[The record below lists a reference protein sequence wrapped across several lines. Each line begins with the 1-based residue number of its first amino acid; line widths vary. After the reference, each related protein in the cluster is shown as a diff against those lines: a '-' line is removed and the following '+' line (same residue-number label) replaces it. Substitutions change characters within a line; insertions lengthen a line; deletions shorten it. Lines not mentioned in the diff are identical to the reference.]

1 MEAKPEA
8 ASVAAA
14 PKPEPQTP
22 QAQKGN
28 KFQQGGS
35 GGPNMQKKKAF
46 VNRGGKMG
54 PNQQENNRRGPMK
67 NEVSEK
73 ISNPQAC
80 TEPPFY
86 GENLS
91 DVALIKY
98 CALCVN
104 H

>member
-8 ASVAAA
+8 ANTDVV

-22 QAQKGN
+22 QGPKGN

-35 GGPNMQKKKAF
+35 GGPNMQKKKNF

-54 PNQQENNRRGPMK
+54 PNQQDNNRRGPMK

-73 ISNPQAC
+73 
-80 TEPPFY
+80 
-86 GENLS
+86 
-91 DVALIKY
+91 ALICSVHRAAILWGK
-98 CALCVN
+98 C
-104 H
+104 